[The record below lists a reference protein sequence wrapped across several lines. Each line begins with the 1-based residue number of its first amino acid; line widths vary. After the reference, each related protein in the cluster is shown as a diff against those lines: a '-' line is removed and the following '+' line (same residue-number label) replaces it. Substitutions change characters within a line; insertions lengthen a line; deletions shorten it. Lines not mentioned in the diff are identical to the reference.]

1 MPILNTPVTRDITIG
16 ADPEF
21 FVRKGN
27 HYISA
32 HEFPFGTKT
41 KPQRTPHGFIQIDGV
56 AVECNV
62 RPSKT
67 RDEFI
72 NNTRGVIEDAASQ
85 LGLHS
90 DDLCSLVT
98 RPSIFFGRK
107 KLTQLPPWAGELG
120 CRPDFDAYTGRQTRS
135 PDPNTPFRTAS
146 GHIHIGWTENE
157 LLTDKKHFDLC
168 CRMAQQLDYVIGLPS
183 LLWDKDKR
191 RRELYGQAGAFR
203 PKPYGMEYR
212 VLSNKWTETEKHI
225 GWVFDAT
232 LTGVLQ
238 VLNNSQEFYYPG
250 KFGEFARTAL
260 REHDDRWFR
269 DNPALAEVLIQ

>member
-1 MPILNTPVTRDITIG
+1 MTPTITIG

-41 KPQRTPHGFIQIDGV
+41 KPQRTLHGHIQIDGV

-72 NNTRGVIEDAASQ
+72 ENTRGVIEDATSM
-85 LGLHS
+85 LDLHS
-90 DDLCSLVT
+90 NEMCTLVT

-107 KLTQLPPWAGELG
+107 KLHSLPQWAGELG
-120 CRPDFDAYTGRQTRS
+120 CRPDFDAYTGRQTKS

-146 GHIHIGWTENE
+146 GHIHIGWTQNQ
-157 LLTDKKHFDLC
+157 LLTDKSHFDLC
-168 CRMAQQLDYVIGLPS
+168 RRIVKQLDYVLGLPS

-203 PKPYGMEYR
+203 PKPYGLEYR

-225 GWVFDAT
+225 GWVFDAA
-232 LTGVLQ
+232 LTGTLEVLTGGAD
-238 VLNNSQEFYYPG
+238 FYYPG
-250 KFGEFARTAL
+250 KFGVFAQAAI
-260 REHDDRWFR
+260 RENDDRWFR
-269 DNPALAEVLIQ
+269 DNPALAEVLLQ